1 MGWGGGRIKV
11 QSRLCSQEDVKG
23 LLRGLFLRVSVRSA
37 GKVGLCLCES
47 FLVREMSFTLQH
59 SDSSSAASGHVTAL

>member
-23 LLRGLFLRVSVRSA
+23 LLCSLFLRVSVRSA
-37 GKVGLCLCES
+37 GKVGLCLREI

-59 SDSSSAASGHVTAL
+59 RDSSSAASGHVTAL